1 MASATLAAMPFLD
14 ALECSQVLGHA
25 ERTVY
30 WRLREMERAGL
41 ACSLYHSLPS
51 GHGSRRFAL
60 TTKGLG
66 DLAQQQRV
74 TLEELI
80 ARYPIS
86 DHWYRTLLVRLDHVA
101 LLYRAAASIV
111 QGAGASP
118 FRWRRR
124 GPIDAVISLPGGV
137 HLALSCRG
145 PASNKISYAPRFRRI
160 WRDHY
165 PSAVFIILPSAND
178 LREMRQRM
186 DSLPLPVF
194 TTTSL
199 HLAQSSPE
207 SPVWFTP
214 AGGHPV
220 RPGEAVS
227 LLTAAPQPPGERP
240 MRRLKPPGPLC
251 YAAEAPPR
259 HMLASALFP
268 TEKVVLSLLYEWPWL
283 RQGHIP
289 SLLGI
294 TPKHVSKVISR
305 LNRFGLVAERTGRL
319 ETSLALSDQA
329 LRYIAQ
335 KDRIPVHLTLRRW
348 STAPIDPTAPFH
360 WRNVVGTRARQLLR
374 DMEHTEAVHD
384 FLAQLGNEVRGGA
397 WELSYLQPPPLAVR
411 HFSHGLER
419 HSIQPDA
426 FVGITGGLSA
436 GSAVPGVVSGMGAPC
451 DQADHDEG
459 SSGPLSAVLCHAQT
473 CRGQRAGP
481 DSPGSVR
488 GRTGLVPVFPRCEAG
503 DGWCG
508 SAVPTGSVGSRYVG
522 VARGPWGRVALAQRP
537 TGRGAVFYAAVAV
550 TGRSM

>member
-30 WRLREMERAGL
+30 RRLREMEGAGL

-60 TTKGLG
+60 TTTGLG
-66 DLAQQQRV
+66 ALAQQQRV
-74 TLEELI
+74 TLEDLI

-145 PASNKISYAPRFRRI
+145 PASNKISYAPRFRRT
-160 WRDHY
+160 WRDRY
-165 PSAVFIILPSAND
+165 PSALFIILPSATD
-178 LREMRQRM
+178 LRDMRQRL
-186 DSLPLPVF
+186 DFLPVPVF
-194 TTTSL
+194 TTTS
-199 HLAQSSPE
+199 HHVAQSSPE

-214 AGGHPV
+214 AGGPPV
-220 RPGEAVS
+220 RPGEAVL
-227 LLTAAPQPPGERP
+227 LLTAAPPPPGERP
-240 MRRLKPPGPLC
+240 MRRLKVPGPLS
-251 YAAEAPPR
+251 YAGEAPPR
-259 HMLASALFP
+259 HMLATMLS
-268 TEKVVLSLLYEWPWL
+268 TSEKTVLSLLYEWPWL

-289 SLLGI
+289 SMLGI
-294 TPKHVSKVISR
+294 TPGHVSTVISR
-305 LNRFGLVAERTGRL
+305 LSRFRLVADRAGRL
-319 ETSLALSDQA
+319 ETTLALSDQA

-384 FLAQLGNEVRGGA
+384 FLAQLGNEVRGRA
-397 WELSYLQPPPLAVR
+397 WDISYLQPPPLALR

-426 FVGITGGLSA
+426 FVGITGGLS
-436 GSAVPGVVSGMGAPC
+436 PEAPS
-451 DQADHDEG
+451 QGLFLEWE
-459 SSGPLSAVLCHAQT
+459 
-473 CRGQRAGP
+473 RRAIRP
-481 DSPGSVR
+481 TTMRARLAPYLQYYATRRPVEDN
-488 GRTGLVPVFPRCEAG
+488 GLVPTLLVVFEDELASYRFF
-503 DGWCG
+503 
-508 SAVPTGSVGSRYVG
+508 R
-522 VARGPWGRVALAQRP
+522 VARQAMAGAGVQFPLGVSDRGTLESHGVLGTGWRRLNALQGEGPFSTRR
-537 TGRGAVFYAAVAV
+537 
-550 TGRSM
+550 